1 MIKIIKNAKLIDN
14 SIVDILI
21 VNDKII
27 DISRDL
33 NKYKSIPSSL
43 ECEVIDA
50 NKNYVIPSY
59 VDNHEHII
67 GGGGED
73 GFISKIGEMSSI
85 DILKNGVT
93 TVVGVLGTD
102 TITRSVENL
111 VSKTKALNTDDLT
124 AFCLTGGYQ
133 FPSPTITGSVGKDIV
148 FINEIIGAK
157 IAISDHRCYN
167 PNKDDLIKLLSE
179 IRVAALLAKKV
190 GILNIHVGWG
200 KGNMN
205 VLYDIL
211 NETNIPINTIRPTHI
226 TNNDKVFEQAMDLT
240 KKKGYM
246 DITIDENPEKTF
258 SYLEKVYDLGDID
271 YVTMSTDANG
281 SCPIWKD
288 GKVLGMKK
296 SDNAII
302 HNLVRYLVC
311 VKNYPISEA
320 IRFVTVNPSRA
331 LGLTSKG
338 SIEKDKDA
346 DMIIMDNDYYIDSVI
361 SKGNTIV
368 KEKKLV
374 KRSYYEE

>member
-1 MIKIIKNAKLIDN
+1 MIKIIKNARLIDN
-14 SIVDILI
+14 YIADILI

-27 DISRDL
+27 DISYGFD
-33 NKYKSIPSSL
+33 KYKSIESNYD
-43 ECEVIDA
+43 CEIIDA
-50 NKNYVIPSY
+50 NNNYVMPSY
-59 VDNHEHII
+59 IDNHEHII

-73 GFISKIGEMSSI
+73 GFISKIDEMSSI

-133 FPSPTITGSVGKDIV
+133 YPSPTITGSVGKDIV

-211 NETNIPINTIRPTHI
+211 NETNIPINVIRPTHI

-240 KKKGYM
+240 KKNGYM
-246 DITIDENPEKTF
+246 DITIDEDPEKTF
-258 SYLEKVYDLGDID
+258 SYLEKAYNMGNVD
-271 YVTMSTDANG
+271 YLTMSTDANG

-288 GKVLGMKK
+288 GKVMGMKK

-302 HNLVRYLVC
+302 HNLVRYLICEKDYSV
-311 VKNYPISEA
+311 SDA
-320 IRFVTVNPSRA
+320 IRFVTINPSKA
-331 LGLTSKG
+331 LGLSSKG
-338 SIEKDKDA
+338 SIEKNKDA
-346 DMIIMDNDYYIDSVI
+346 DIIIMDNDYYIDSVI
-361 SKGNTIV
+361 SKGNTIL
-368 KEKKLV
+368 KEKKLI
-374 KRSYYEE
+374 KRSYYGE